1 MTLHILPAAYR
12 YLATTASAGASQ
24 QFLCGVAPK
33 GSSGPAN
40 RPGTTK
46 IRAMKRSSLLPALLS
61 ALALSLAFVAPAA
74 HVLGQQQA
82 PAAPANAPASPDTER
97 IIRAFVAKELEF
109 RRALTQYGFKRD
121 AVVQTIGMG
130 GQISGEYRRTSNFT
144 FGDDGRRFERVTFA
158 PMSTLK
164 EIEVTPEDIEDLS
177 GVQTFA
183 IEPANVHLYNI
194 TYVGQERI
202 DELDLY
208 IFDISPKVLPDP
220 KTKQRMFHGR
230 VWVDQQD
237 LQIVKVRG
245 KGVPEGKQR
254 FPTFETYREQI
265 DGRYWFPTY
274 TYADEK
280 LVFPNGQI
288 AHVRMRIRFADYAR
302 ARGSVKI
309 IEEGE
314 PGDVPEEKPSPT
326 PKRKP

>member
-1 MTLHILPAAYR
+1 
-12 YLATTASAGASQ
+12 
-24 QFLCGVAPK
+24 
-33 GSSGPAN
+33 
-40 RPGTTK
+40 
-46 IRAMKRSSLLPALLS
+46 MKRFRFLPALS
-61 ALALSLAFVAPAA
+61 AALLLSLAFAAPSA
-74 HVLGQQQA
+74 VLAQQQA
-82 PAAPANAPASPDTER
+82 SAAAPAPAPAGLDTER
-97 IIRAFVAKELEF
+97 IIRAFVAKEVEF

-158 PMSTLK
+158 PMSTVK
-164 EIEVTPEDIEDLS
+164 EIEITPEDIEDLS

-183 IEPANVHLYNI
+183 LDPSNVQLYNI
-194 TYVGQERI
+194 TYAGRERI

-208 IFDISPKVLPDP
+208 IFDISPKALPDP
-220 KTKQRMFHGR
+220 KTKQRLFQGR
-230 VWVDQQD
+230 VWVDEKD

-254 FPTFETYREQI
+254 FPTFETYRENI
-265 DGRYWFPTY
+265 DGLYWFPTY

-280 LVFPNGQI
+280 LVFPNGQVT
-288 AHVRMRIRFADYAR
+288 HVRMRIRFTDFAR

-314 PGDVPEEKPSPT
+314 PGDVPEEKPSPA
-326 PKRKP
+326 PRRKP